1 MTREQMRTDKRMQA
15 KFADKIVHQ
24 RVDALVPY
32 ARNSRTHSDE
42 QVAQIAASIREFGF
56 TNPVLV
62 DDQGGIVAGHGRV
75 LAAKQIGMDTVPTI
89 CVGWL
94 SEKQRRAYVIADNQL
109 ALNAGWDD
117 AVLASELDDLLAED
131 FDLQLIGFDP
141 ETLDDILAGANN
153 DSAAGAEPAETSAGI
168 NYQEKFAVLVDCKNE
183 SDQRRVFDK
192 LTTDGLSCK
201 VLVN

>member
-1 MTREQMRTDKRMQA
+1 MNFPPYKAA
-15 KFADKIVHQ
+15 KVADLI
-24 RVDALVPY
+24 PY
-32 ARNSRTHSDE
+32 ARNSRTHSDA

>member
-1 MTREQMRTDKRMQA
+1 MNTQERTQENTVQQVA
-15 KFADKIVHQ
+15 KQIILQPVE
-24 RVDALVPY
+24 ALIPY

-62 DDQGGIVAGHGRV
+62 DDAGGIVAGHGRV
-75 LAAKQIGMDTVPTI
+75 MAAQHLGMAEVPTI

-94 SEKQRRAYVIADNQL
+94 SESQRRAYVIADNQL

-117 AVLASELDDLLAED
+117 EVLAAELSAIGGAG
-131 FDLQLIGFDP
+131 FDMGLIGFSDAEMERMLGLTGGGGDGAGGDDKPDP
-141 ETLDDILAGANN
+141 
-153 DSAAGAEPAETSAGI
+153 GI
-168 NYQEKFAVLVDCKNE
+168 NYQEKFAVLVDCKSEAHQAQVYE
-183 SDQRRVFDK
+183 SLLAK
-192 LTTDGLSCK
+192 GYTCK

>member
-1 MTREQMRTDKRMQA
+1 MPTNVARQITQ
-15 KFADKIVHQ
+15 Q
-24 RVDALVPY
+24 PTSALVPY

-62 DDQGGIVAGHGRV
+62 DAAGGIVAGHGRV
-75 LAAKQIGMDTVPTI
+75 MAAQHLGMAEVPTI

-94 SEKQRRAYVIADNQL
+94 SESQRRAYVIADNQL

-117 AVLASELDDLLAED
+117 EVLAAELSAIGGAG
-131 FDLQLIGFDP
+131 FDMGLIGFSDAEMERMLGLTGGGGDGAGGDDKPDP
-141 ETLDDILAGANN
+141 
-153 DSAAGAEPAETSAGI
+153 GI
-168 NYQEKFAVLVDCKNE
+168 NYQEKFAVLVDCKSEAHQAQVYE
-183 SDQRRVFDK
+183 SLLAK
-192 LTTDGLSCK
+192 GYTCK